1 MYWLKDY
8 EFCYMG
14 RDMVN
19 ICLGILRTY
28 NLVVIDL
35 IKSDAHSLR
44 KYKNFSILYNDYQ
57 KYYYK
62 RTSKVNIMVISYS

>member
-44 KYKNFSILYNDYQ
+44 KYKIFRLEFNL
-57 KYYYK
+57 
-62 RTSKVNIMVISYS
+62 

>member
-44 KYKNFSILYNDYQ
+44 KYEIFRFFTMTTKSTIIKEQ
-57 KYYYK
+57 VK
-62 RTSKVNIMVISYS
+62 